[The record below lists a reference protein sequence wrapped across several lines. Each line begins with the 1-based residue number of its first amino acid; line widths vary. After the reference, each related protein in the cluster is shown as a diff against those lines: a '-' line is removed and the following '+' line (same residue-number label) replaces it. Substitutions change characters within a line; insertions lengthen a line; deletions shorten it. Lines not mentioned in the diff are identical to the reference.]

1 MLKILAIGDLTEP
14 RAALFLKEKLSPFV
28 KKNGVDFVIANG
40 ENAGFIMGPTPE
52 TAALIFEAGVDC
64 LTGGNHTMQ
73 NKFLYRTLENDT
85 RLLRPVNYPASVPG
99 FGYRIFTVKGYRLL
113 VLNVLGRVH
122 IEPTLDNPF
131 TAVEAVLR
139 RENGKYDLAGL
150 DIHAE
155 ATGEKLALA
164 RYFDGRFAAIFGTHT
179 HVPTADEQI
188 LPRGTG
194 YVTDIGMCGGSGGVI
209 GVKADVIIER
219 YLTALPVRSEPDDS
233 PVKANGALFTVDTET
248 KKCLSVERITLE

>member
-139 RENGKYDLAGL
+139 RENGKYDLAVL

-194 YVTDIGMCGGSGGVI
+194 YITDLGMCG
-209 GVKADVIIER
+209 
-219 YLTALPVRSEPDDS
+219 PDNSVLGIDMKCIVEKLRMHT
-233 PVKANGALFTVDTET
+233 PVKFTVSGT
-248 KKCLSVERITLE
+248 KVTAHGAIFTLDGASGKVKKVERVTF

>member
-1 MLKILAIGDLTEP
+1 MRFT
-14 RAALFLKEKLSPFV
+14 
-28 KKNGVDFVIANG
+28 ANG
-40 ENAGFIMGPTPE
+40 KTVTSHSKNDSFGRKEFEELQLGTGFVSRQ
-52 TAALIFEAGVDC
+52 FS
-64 LTGGNHTMQ
+64 
-73 NKFLYRTLENDT
+73 Y
-85 RLLRPVNYPASVPG
+85 
-99 FGYRIFTVKGYRLL
+99 L
-113 VLNVLGRVH
+113 VGD
-122 IEPTLDNPF
+122 ITD
-131 TAVEAVLR
+131 LR
-139 RENGKYDLAGL
+139 RENGKYDLAVL

-164 RYFDGRFAAIFGTHT
+164 RYFDSRFAAIFGTHT

-209 GVKADVIIER
+209 GVKAEVIIER

-233 PVKANGALFTVDTET
+233 PVKASGALFTVDTET